1 MDYHIKANLSVPSN
15 IWSSSC
21 EASGA
26 YWSVSREDPSF
37 GNLDSYDHWGLRAYD
52 HEESWWDWEGRKR
65 CAEADNST
73 VAGWDERSKS
83 SWLGAQAQEVQ
94 LDWLESRGIERTKIK
109 EGRKSQFTGRSLEED
124 RCENI
129 GINQKFRRWRSRPW
143 KPITWK
149 WSCHSNTAGQSPNTA
164 PDQCFLQYK
173 SIWGAKTHARA
184 SSSPQ

>member
-26 YWSVSREDPSF
+26 YWSVSREGPSF
-37 GNLDSYDHWGLRAYD
+37 ESLDSYDHWRRRAHD

-65 CAEADNST
+65 CAKADNST
-73 VAGWDERSKS
+73 VAGWDKRSKR

-109 EGRKSQFTGRSLEED
+109 EARKSQFTSRSLEED
-124 RCENI
+124 RCEHI
-129 GINQKFRRWRSRPW
+129 QIEQKFRRWTSKSR
-143 KPITWK
+143 KSITWK
-149 WSCHSNTAGQSPNTA
+149 WSCHTSTAGHSPNTA

-173 SIWGAKTHARA
+173 SLWGAKTHETGT
-184 SSSPQ
+184 SSPQ